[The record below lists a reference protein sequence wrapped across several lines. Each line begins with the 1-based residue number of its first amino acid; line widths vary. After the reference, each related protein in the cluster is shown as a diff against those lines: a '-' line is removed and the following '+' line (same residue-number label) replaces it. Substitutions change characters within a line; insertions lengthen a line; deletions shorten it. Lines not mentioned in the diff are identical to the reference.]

1 MRQSQFAGRRLS
13 RPDHDRAWTICN
25 AVPSRGRVP
34 RQNYRT
40 LGGGVTLEAD
50 AVTDG
55 HGSGEPP
62 GHDEA
67 RLGSGDVGRAQQD
80 TVMPFH
86 MIAEAAGHANRV
98 LRMF

>member
-25 AVPSRGRVP
+25 AVPSR
-34 RQNYRT
+34 
-40 LGGGVTLEAD
+40 
-50 AVTDG
+50 
-55 HGSGEPP
+55 
-62 GHDEA
+62 
-67 RLGSGDVGRAQQD
+67 AQQD

-98 LRMF
+98 LRVF

>member
-1 MRQSQFAGRRLS
+1 MRFPAE
-13 RPDHDRAWTICN
+13 DAC
-25 AVPSRGRVP
+25 RGRTVEHWAA
-34 RQNYRT
+34 
-40 LGGGVTLEAD
+40 GVTLEAD

-67 RLGSGDVGRAQQD
+67 RLGSGDVCRAQQD

>member
-1 MRQSQFAGRRLS
+1 MRFPAEDAGR
-13 RPDHDRAWTICN
+13 
-25 AVPSRGRVP
+25 GRTVEQGAA
-34 RQNYRT
+34 R
-40 LGGGVTLEAD
+40 VTLEAD

-67 RLGSGDVGRAQQD
+67 RLGSGDVGRAQRD
-80 TVMPFH
+80 TGETLA
-86 MIAEAAGHANRV
+86 IGEAAGHANRV